1 MTLYKAT
8 PNGNEP
14 LTPQEE
20 AEVLATWA
28 RTEAESRVPK
38 QVTMRQARVA
48 LSRAGLL
55 ASVNAAVAAADDE
68 TKITWEFAQEVK
80 RHSPYIAA
88 IGGLLGLTDQEIDEL
103 FITAAGL

>member
-20 AEVLATWA
+20 AEILATWA
-28 RTEAESRVPK
+28 QAEEENRVPR

-55 ASVNAAVAAADDE
+55 AAVNAAVASADDE
-68 TKITWEFAQEVK
+68 TKITWEFAQGVK
-80 RHSPYIAA
+80 RNSPYIAA
-88 IGGLLGLTDQEIDEL
+88 IGGILSLTSEQIDNL
-103 FITAAGL
+103 FIEADKL